1 MQPSQ
6 ESGAITI
13 TSDVNFT
20 FHDVTCSGNWG
31 GISAC
36 FVGAW
41 LVSGKIDRVT
51 APSVGICFDLA
62 FMKQVTFND
71 FHCTGADA
79 NGGSGVGNKAWS
91 NIYDNPAMNDNH
103 TGVNFSD
110 TDLVTVTNSSAS
122 NFIAGPVIHSGTNFQ
137 FSGKVWPD
145 NPGQNPTSP
154 GIGIWI
160 AAGAVGHSPINIA
173 IAGGKFINNGSAQRG
188 YGVFATSA
196 TADTI
201 SELTLKNVIFNN
213 NASAGIDSDTPTNV
227 SKVFIEGNPCAGMN
241 QPTCIS
247 SNIVPEFR

>member
-6 ESGAITI
+6 ESSAITI

-103 TGVNFSD
+103 TGVSFSD
-110 TDLVTVTNSSAS
+110 TDGVTVTNSSAN
-122 NFIAGPVIHSGTNFQ
+122 NFITGAVIHSGSSFQ
-137 FSGKVWPD
+137 FSGNVWRD

-160 AAGAVGHSPINIA
+160 AAGTVGHSRTNIT
-173 IAGGKFINNGSAQRG
+173 IAGDKFSNNGTAQRG

-201 SELTLKNVIFNN
+201 SQLTLKNVIFNN
-213 NASAGIDSDTPTNV
+213 NASAGIDSVHRQRCPKSLLKGTL
-227 SKVFIEGNPCAGMN
+227 ALA
-241 QPTCIS
+241 
-247 SNIVPEFR
+247 